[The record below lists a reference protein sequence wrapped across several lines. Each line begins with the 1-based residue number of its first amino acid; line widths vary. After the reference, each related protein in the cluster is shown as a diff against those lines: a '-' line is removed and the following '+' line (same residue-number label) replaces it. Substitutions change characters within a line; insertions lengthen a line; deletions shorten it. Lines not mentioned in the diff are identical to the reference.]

1 MEWEAGSCQQLL
13 PTWRS
18 RWGSGVTTG
27 QWRFLSPSSRFARY
41 LSHLPARVELIC
53 AVCVLEVGSQTLL
66 PHQVPGSNINTQRTC
81 ARPEAGG
88 SLAVIRPLLSISS
101 HPPIMTVILS
111 TLVINFLSPLILC
124 SRFCELTGE
133 WCIFIWTQMD
143 SKQVKNYL
151 SRVFFLKR
159 QIRFTYFFFLFG

>member
-1 MEWEAGSCQQLL
+1 MEWEAGSCQQLP
-13 PTWRS
+13 PTRCS
-18 RWGSGVTTG
+18 RWGSGVTIG
-27 QWRFLSPSSRFARY
+27 QRRFLSPPSHFASY

-53 AVCVLEVGSQTLL
+53 ALCVLEVGSQILF
-66 PHQVPGSNINTQRTC
+66 PHQVPGSNIDTQCTC

-101 HPPIMTVILS
+101 HPPTMTVILS
-111 TLVINFLSPLILC
+111 TLVINFLPPLILC

-133 WCIFIWTQMD
+133 WCVFIWTQMD

-151 SRVFFLKR
+151 SSVFF
-159 QIRFTYFFFLFG
+159 